1 MKVKKGE
8 TMRDQTEQEAL
19 ETLTA
24 YKKEYLDKLDKVKI
38 LEAEK
43 LEQLK
48 ICNDNIYGIISD
60 LQEIRNKKGYMTA
73 ILLNTENGLA
83 NLKSN

>member
-1 MKVKKGE
+1 
-8 TMRDQTEQEAL
+8 MRDQTEQEAL